1 MNILNKPRRSGKTTE
16 LIYASEATG
25 FPIIACKGFNH
36 AEAIKIQAAEMGCV
50 IPEPITIDK
59 DRYGHQFRL
68 PFEAVFL
75 DEAEELIKDAV
86 QAYCKG
92 IRIAALTV
100 SIEMTGNPI
109 EKEGAEDGYDGV

>member
-36 AEAIKIQAAEMGCV
+36 AEAIKIQAA
-50 IPEPITIDK
+50 
-59 DRYGHQFRL
+59 
-68 PFEAVFL
+68 
-75 DEAEELIKDAV
+75 V
-86 QAYCKG
+86 QAYTG
-92 IRIAALTV
+92 VRIAALTV

-109 EKEGAEDGYDGV
+109 EKEGTEDDGE

>member
-36 AEAIKIQAAEMGCV
+36 AEAIKIQAAKMGCV
-50 IPEPITIDK
+50 IPEPITIDE
-59 DRYGHQFRL
+59 YHHGHQFRL

-75 DEAEELIKDAV
+75 DEGEDLIKDAV
-86 QAYCKG
+86 QAYTG
-92 IRIAALTV
+92 VRIAALTV

-109 EKEGAEDGYDGV
+109 EKEGAEDEGE